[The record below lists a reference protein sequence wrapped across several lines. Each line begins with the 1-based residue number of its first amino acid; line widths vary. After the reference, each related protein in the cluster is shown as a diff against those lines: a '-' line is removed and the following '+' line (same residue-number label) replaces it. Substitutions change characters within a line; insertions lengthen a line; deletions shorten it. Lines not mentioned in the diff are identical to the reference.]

1 MTEAQ
6 VRAQLAGVTYSAAID
21 RYKSLKETFVKQY
34 SQALDQVNDS
44 LANRYINEFIQ
55 YINNPESNNQG
66 VVWSITNKLSNEIAS
81 AVALRLSD
89 PNVKNILSQLNIDY
103 NKKYSELSQNAKNLL
118 KKQVEILF
126 DLDSLHDLLWEHLH
140 ALIPRDSEGGVTT
153 SDLMNSI
160 KSGLAQNLFYAQT
173 ERKASIQK
181 GAIAGYFLE
190 ALIHGA
196 AAKLTSHLDSAT
208 PGAKMTGAEKIQIS
222 LTDGTITGKIDT
234 IFDEYFNF
242 FSTNLSKDFQESIY
256 MTGRDLGDNG
266 FGAQVKLWNPP
277 WKNVKPA
284 LSKKI
289 GSNSNLYAAWN
300 DKKSWINGVLFL
312 ENQVSQIFGSNVMY
326 ILGNFFYWTFE
337 FISQMRAND
346 YFLAFHHNGEKFTG
360 EINIEHIDM
369 SKPYDS

>member
-160 KSGLAQNLFYAQT
+160 KSGLARIYFMH
-173 ERKASIQK
+173 RQK
-181 GAIAGYFLE
+181 GRPLFRTGLQLVIFQ
-190 ALIHGA
+190 
-196 AAKLTSHLDSAT
+196 KL
-208 PGAKMTGAEKIQIS
+208 
-222 LTDGTITGKIDT
+222 
-234 IFDEYFNF
+234 
-242 FSTNLSKDFQESIY
+242 
-256 MTGRDLGDNG
+256 
-266 FGAQVKLWNPP
+266 
-277 WKNVKPA
+277 
-284 LSKKI
+284 
-289 GSNSNLYAAWN
+289 
-300 DKKSWINGVLFL
+300 
-312 ENQVSQIFGSNVMY
+312 
-326 ILGNFFYWTFE
+326 
-337 FISQMRAND
+337 
-346 YFLAFHHNGEKFTG
+346 
-360 EINIEHIDM
+360 
-369 SKPYDS
+369 